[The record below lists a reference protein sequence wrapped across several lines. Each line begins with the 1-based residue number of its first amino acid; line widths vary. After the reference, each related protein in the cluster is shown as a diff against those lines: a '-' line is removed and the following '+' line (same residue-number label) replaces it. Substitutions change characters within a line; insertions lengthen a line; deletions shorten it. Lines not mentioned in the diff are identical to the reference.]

1 MVQLSLI
8 NSHTVELHPLC
19 NPFKQSIIYVKK
31 KKRGRNKPIRVINL
45 QIQIDNLEA
54 HRAY

>member
-45 QIQIDNLEA
+45 QIQIDNL
-54 HRAY
+54 